1 MSDESERESDGS
13 GFDPGRALKSWS
25 GPVIG
30 GVLGALVWFGV
41 MFALGSVGDVQARQ
55 LLESSMPSLRFT
67 ASTVAT
73 TGATVLALMLTLLS
87 LSNAMSH
94 ELKSQHYRRIAQ
106 IAWMSS
112 VNIVTAIFILI
123 LLAMPLA
130 EAEKFPNAWFDYLYY
145 AVLGSTSVVGGM
157 FITMV
162 IMLLNAVRDLIYV
175 VSPRVESE
183 LVAATGDP

>member
-1 MSDESERESDGS
+1 MSDQRDEAADQSGMSPSET
-13 GFDPGRALKSWS
+13 LKSWS
-25 GPVIG
+25 GPVTG
-30 GVLGALVWFGV
+30 GIVGALVWFGV
-41 MFALGSVGDVQARQ
+41 MFALGSVGDVEARQ

-73 TGATVLALMLTLLS
+73 AGATVLALMLTLLS
-87 LSNAMSH
+87 LSNATSD
-94 ELKSQHYRRIAQ
+94 ELKSRHYRRIAQ

-130 EAEKFPNAWFDYLYY
+130 EADKFPTSWFDYLYY

-162 IMLLNAVRDLIYV
+162 IMLLNAVRGLIHV
-175 VSPRVESE
+175 VSPRLQSE
-183 LVAATGDP
+183 LVAGD